1 MNALR
6 NSAAFFLSHPI
17 ARRQYLRTILRILSW
32 QILSRLHSVITV
44 RWIGGTKL
52 TVSRGAKGATGN
64 LYYGL
69 HEFSPMAFTIH
80 MLRPGD
86 VFVDGGAN
94 IGTYTLLASAIAG
107 AHTDAFEPDPGT
119 IEHLAANI
127 ETNAISDRVT
137 VHASALGD
145 RIKRVSFT
153 SGLDTMNFVSDRG
166 DQTVQMTTLD
176 SLSLSPAL
184 LKLDLEG
191 SEQSAVAG
199 AERTL
204 RDPKRL
210 AIICEDNAPE
220 MAALLAEYG
229 FERYG
234 YDPFERR
241 LSPEPRAL
249 PENGIFIRELQR
261 VSARV
266 STADRTSVFGEPV

>member
-17 ARRQYLRTILRILSW
+17 ARRQYLRTIWRIVRW
-32 QILSRLHSVITV
+32 QIRSRAQSVATV
-44 RWIGGTKL
+44 PWIGGTHL
-52 TVSRGAKGATGN
+52 TVSRGARGATGN

-80 MLRPGD
+80 MLRPD
-86 VFVDGGAN
+86 DTFVDGGAN

-107 AHTDAFEPDPGT
+107 ARTDAFEPDPGT
-119 IEHLAANI
+119 ITHLADNI
-127 ETNAISDRVT
+127 GTNDIAHKVT
-137 VHASALGD
+137 IHACALGD
-145 RIKRVSFT
+145 RVGEVSFT
-153 SGLDTMNFVSDRG
+153 SGLDTMNFVSDQG
-166 DQTVQMTTLD
+166 NQKVPMITLD

-191 SEQSAVAG
+191 GEQSAVSG
-199 AERTL
+199 AIQTIRNPQL
-204 RDPKRL
+204 L

-220 MAALLAEYG
+220 MADLLSRFG

-241 LSPEPRAL
+241 LSRESRAL
-249 PENGIFIRELQR
+249 PENGIFIRDLEQVSSR
-261 VSARV
+261 VL
-266 STADRTSVFGEPV
+266 TADRISVFGIAL

>member
-17 ARRQYLRTILRILSW
+17 ARRQYLRTILRILRW

-52 TVSRGAKGATGN
+52 TVSRGARGATGN

-119 IEHLAANI
+119 IDTPCRQYRDKRDLGSGDGSCLGIGRSHKAGIVHL
-127 ETNAISDRVT
+127 
-137 VHASALGD
+137 G
-145 RIKRVSFT
+145 
-153 SGLDTMNFVSDRG
+153 SGHDEFR
-166 DQTVQMTTLD
+166 
-176 SLSLSPAL
+176 
-184 LKLDLEG
+184 
-191 SEQSAVAG
+191 
-199 AERTL
+199 
-204 RDPKRL
+204 
-210 AIICEDNAPE
+210 
-220 MAALLAEYG
+220 
-229 FERYG
+229 
-234 YDPFERR
+234 
-241 LSPEPRAL
+241 
-249 PENGIFIRELQR
+249 QR
-261 VSARV
+261 P
-266 STADRTSVFGEPV
+266 G

>member
-94 IGTYTLLASAIAG
+94 IGTYSAATLQMRA
-107 AHTDAFEPDPGT
+107 
-119 IEHLAANI
+119 
-127 ETNAISDRVT
+127 
-137 VHASALGD
+137 VHAIGTAS
-145 RIKRVSFT
+145 
-153 SGLDTMNFVSDRG
+153 NP
-166 DQTVQMTTLD
+166 
-176 SLSLSPAL
+176 PA
-184 LKLDLEG
+184 
-191 SEQSAVAG
+191 A
-199 AERTL
+199 
-204 RDPKRL
+204 L
-210 AIICEDNAPE
+210 AIESAPH
-220 MAALLAEYG
+220 
-229 FERYG
+229 
-234 YDPFERR
+234 
-241 LSPEPRAL
+241 SP
-249 PENGIFIRELQR
+249 R
-261 VSARV
+261 VDMLTVRV
-266 STADRTSVFGEPV
+266 GSRQPCAV